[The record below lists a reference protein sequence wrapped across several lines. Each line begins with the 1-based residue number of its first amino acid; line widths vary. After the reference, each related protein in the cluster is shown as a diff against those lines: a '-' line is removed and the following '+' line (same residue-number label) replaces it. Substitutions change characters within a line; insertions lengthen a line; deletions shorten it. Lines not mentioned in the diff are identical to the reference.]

1 MAQTTENIV
10 KDTKHLNQTKRKSRK
25 KRRRKMRLRAKILSF
40 LIVLLLL
47 LLGAGLY
54 FFVSGGKLPSLNFS
68 KKADKIAS
76 EEIFDEKT
84 DSPIELTI
92 PEAEVSLTI
101 SVVGDCTLGT
111 DENFNY
117 SRSLNKYYENY
128 GASYFLKNVK
138 SIFESDDL
146 TIANLE
152 GTFTSSTSRVDK
164 TYAFKGPA
172 EFVNILTEGSVEAV
186 TLANNHSRDYGTQ
199 SLTDTRN
206 TLDSAG
212 VVHFGYDQTAIVDVK
227 GVKVGL
233 VGIYELIDH
242 TGRAQQVKDNIAKV
256 KQDGAEIVIVIFH
269 WGIERDA
276 APNSH
281 QTYLGR
287 LAIDEGADLVCGHH
301 PHVLQGIETYKGK
314 NIVYSLGNFCFGG
327 NSNPSDKDTMIFQ
340 QTFTVTKDGV
350 KADNVTNIIPC
361 SLSSVSSRNDY
372 CPTPASG
379 SEAER
384 ILKKIKDRSALI
396 KTP

>member
-1 MAQTTENIV
+1 MTDRRT
-10 KDTKHLNQTKRKSRK
+10 
-25 KRRRKMRLRAKILSF
+25 RRKHYNKRQKIAIFIACVTIAIAIFLVGLLIYTVLRPEENSASTIDTDKVYDDLSEQAKEPL
-40 LIVLLLL
+40 
-47 LLGAGLY
+47 
-54 FFVSGGKLPSLNFS
+54 KLPTPN
-68 KKADKIAS
+68 A
-76 EEIFDEKT
+76 EI
-84 DSPIELTI
+84 SI
-92 PEAEVSLTI
+92 TI

-117 SRSLNKYYENY
+117 ARSLNAYYEKN
-128 GASYFLKNVK
+128 GPAYFLKNVK
-138 SIFESDDL
+138 SIFDSDDL

-152 GTFTSSTSRVDK
+152 GTFTDLKTRADK

-172 EFVNILTEGSVEAV
+172 EFVKILTSSSVEAV
-186 TLANNHSRDYGTQ
+186 TLANNHSRDYGMQ

-212 VVHFGYDQTAIVDVK
+212 VIHFGYDVTKVVEVK
-227 GVKVGL
+227 GIKVGL

-256 KQDGAEIVIVIFH
+256 KSEGADIVIVIFH

-281 QTYLGR
+281 QTMLGR

-350 KADNVTNIIPC
+350 KDDNVTNVIPC
-361 SLSSVSSRNDY
+361 SLSSERNRNNY
-372 CPTPASG
+372 QPTPATG

-384 ILKKIKDRSALI
+384 IMKKIKDRSELI
-396 KTP
+396 KLP

>member
-1 MAQTTENIV
+1 MTDRRT
-10 KDTKHLNQTKRKSRK
+10 RK
-25 KRRRKMRLRAKILSF
+25 KRYKRKQKIAI
-40 LIVLLLL
+40 LIASATIAIALCL
-47 LLGAGLY
+47 AGLLIY
-54 FFVSGGKLPSLNFS
+54 TILRPEEEPASPIDTDKVYDDLSELAEEPLKLPSPS
-68 KKADKIAS
+68 
-76 EEIFDEKT
+76 
-84 DSPIELTI
+84 
-92 PEAEVSLTI
+92 AEVSITI

-117 SRSLNKYYENY
+117 ARSLNAYYEQN
-128 GASYFLKNVK
+128 GPEYFLKNVK
-138 SIFESDDL
+138 SIFEADDL

-152 GTFTSSTSRVDK
+152 GTFTNLKTRADK

-172 EFVNILTEGSVEAV
+172 EFVKILTSSSVEAV
-186 TLANNHSRDYGTQ
+186 TLANNHSRDYGAQ

-212 VVHFGYDQTAIVDVK
+212 VVHFGYDVTKVVEVK

-256 KQDGAEIVIVIFH
+256 KSEGADIVIVIFH

-281 QTYLGR
+281 QTMLGR

-340 QTFTVTKDGV
+340 QTFTVTKEGV
-350 KADNVTNIIPC
+350 KDDNVTNIIPC
-361 SLSSVSSRNDY
+361 SLSSEKNRNNY
-372 CPTPASG
+372 QPTPATG

-396 KTP
+396 KLP

>member
-1 MAQTTENIV
+1 MT
-10 KDTKHLNQTKRKSRK
+10 DSRT
-25 KRRRKMRLRAKILSF
+25 RRKHNNKRQKIAIFIACVTIAIAIFLVGLLIYTVLRPEENSASTIDTDKVYDDLSEQAKEPL
-40 LIVLLLL
+40 
-47 LLGAGLY
+47 
-54 FFVSGGKLPSLNFS
+54 KLPTPN
-68 KKADKIAS
+68 A
-76 EEIFDEKT
+76 EI
-84 DSPIELTI
+84 SI
-92 PEAEVSLTI
+92 TI

-117 SRSLNKYYENY
+117 ARSLNAYYEKN
-128 GASYFLKNVK
+128 GPAYFLKNVK

-152 GTFTSSTSRVDK
+152 GTFTDLKTRADK

-172 EFVNILTEGSVEAV
+172 EFVKILTSSSIEAV
-186 TLANNHSRDYGTQ
+186 TLANNHSRDYGMQ

-212 VVHFGYDQTAIVDVK
+212 VIHFGYDVTKVVEVK
-227 GVKVGL
+227 GIKVGL

-256 KQDGAEIVIVIFH
+256 KSEGADIVIVIFH

-281 QTYLGR
+281 QTMLGR

-350 KADNVTNIIPC
+350 KDDNVTNVIPC
-361 SLSSVSSRNDY
+361 SLSSEKNRNNY
-372 CPTPASG
+372 QPTPATG

-384 ILKKIKDRSALI
+384 IMKKIKDRSELI
-396 KTP
+396 KLP